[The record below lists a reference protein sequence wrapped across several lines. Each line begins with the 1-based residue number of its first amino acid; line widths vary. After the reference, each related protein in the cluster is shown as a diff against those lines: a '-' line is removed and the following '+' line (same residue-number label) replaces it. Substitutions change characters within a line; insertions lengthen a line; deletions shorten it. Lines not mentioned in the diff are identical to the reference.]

1 MANNYKV
8 GDILKYKATIQKQLT
23 DIGHSTNGKSNIITK
38 NTTFIVINGPYKSSV
53 GVEMLYDIK
62 NQQDSGYILKGLNKS
77 DISDIYEKVSDG
89 GGRKLRKSKKNRK
102 SKRNVRKNRK
112 STRNY

>member
-8 GDILKYKATIQKQLT
+8 GDILKYNDTRQKELT
-23 DIGHSTNGKSNIITK
+23 KSGHMINGKPNVTV
-38 NTTFIVINGPYKSSV
+38 NTTFIVINGPYKSRH
-53 GVEMLYDIK
+53 GVENLYDIK
-62 NQQDSGYILKGLNKS
+62 NQQDDTFILTGETGS
-77 DISDIYEKVSDG
+77 DISGTYEKVSVD